1 MTLHHV
7 IDSSAI
13 DPLKQ
18 ACIYCTEISDTK
30 WGSEFSGEHHYK
42 TFVCEHCHAKNFV
55 EVEFHGS
62 GHDGFGIE
70 KKVK

>member
-7 IDSSAI
+7 IDSSII

-18 ACIYCTEISDTK
+18 VCIYCTEISDTT
-30 WGSEFSGEHHYK
+30 WGSEFTGEHHYK
-42 TFVCEHCHAKNFV
+42 VFVCDHCHAKNFV

-62 GHDGFGIE
+62 GHDCFGIE